1 MFSVPSG
8 CQAIRFFTDQQWF
21 RAFLSYTLGSR
32 NRWLSRR
39 GSPPREKPDTRAFLS
54 LRRGRLFRRIGLC
67 RMGRRSKAPSLEF
80 FLETWHI
87 QSIGR
92 KAMFDVR
99 SPAYS
104 IHEFA
109 KWNETYFQGYV
120 VDPSYSFESCDCGLP
135 IIAGLKP
142 RNGRLRHG
150 DMAGQLF
157 LAPFSCFPHSTELVG

>member
-8 CQAIRFFTDQQWF
+8 CQAIRLFTYQQWF
-21 RAFLSYTLGSR
+21 RAFLSYTLGLR

-39 GSPPREKPDTRAFLS
+39 GSCQRENRDTRSFLS
-54 LRRGRLFRRIGLC
+54 LRHGRLFRRMGLR
-67 RMGRRSKAPSLEF
+67 RMGRCSKAPSLEF

-104 IHEFA
+104 IHELA
-109 KWNETYFQGYV
+109 KWNETYFQCYI
-120 VDPSYSFESCDCGLP
+120 VDPSYSFESCDRGLP

-142 RNGRLRHG
+142 RNSRLRH
-150 DMAGQLF
+150 AYLARQLF
-157 LAPFSCFPHSTELVG
+157 LAPFSSFPHSTELVG